1 MTDRKTSH
9 HLPISNY
16 LNGRYWFGLGLLL
29 ASLLLLGCSDSNNSS
44 RPKDEAPSELAAL
57 AEDISSANGER
68 AAILHILTAEGK
80 AWDVVAGMAN
90 VATQTSAKLGDL
102 AEVGSVSK
110 VFLAVTVLR
119 LIEQGTLSLED
130 PLTQWFDEA
139 LLDALTAN
147 NGAKLILRHLL
158 NHSSGIGDYL
168 NFAPDEKVLETYGV
182 TGERSYMPEELIKFT
197 VELTR
202 NPVDPERQFPWFTP
216 EDAGGNSY
224 PDYDSIPFSAYSNS
238 GYVMLGMIVQAVTG
252 DRYEDMIRQEIIDPL
267 GLGDTGFG
275 TDGVQADLTGYALGL
290 DVSGEEPVF
299 SSPTLTWSAGQ
310 IISTPSDLARFLL
323 ALYNGELFDQPETL
337 EIWKT
342 EYYKPLF
349 QVQELPYGLGIY
361 MRELDGVGTV
371 YGHDGQVLGAV
382 ALVAYDVATGDVYS
396 AAVNNSQY
404 VSVDGQVPSTIWELV
419 PKLHKIAT
427 DNR

>member
-1 MTDRKTSH
+1 MIDRKTSH
-9 HLPISNY
+9 HLPVFNY

-90 VATQTSAKLGDL
+90 VATQTPAKLGDL

-139 LLDALTAN
+139 QLDALTTN

-168 NFAPDEKVLETYGV
+168 NFAPDETVLETYGV
-182 TGERSYMPEELIKFT
+182 TGERSYMPEELIEFT

-202 NPVDPERQFPWFTP
+202 NPVDPEHQFPWFTP
-216 EDAGGNSY
+216 QDAGGNSY
-224 PDYDSIPFSAYSNS
+224 PDYDSIPSSAYSNT

-252 DRYEDMIRQEIIDPL
+252 ERYEDMIRQEVIDPL
-267 GLGDTGFG
+267 GLEDTGFG
-275 TDGVQADLTGYALGL
+275 TDGDRPDLTGYALGL
-290 DVSGEEPVF
+290 DVSGEEPVI

-310 IISTPSDLARFLL
+310 IISTPPDLARFLS
-323 ALYNGELFDQPETL
+323 ALYNGELFDQAETL
-337 EIWKT
+337 DMWKSK
-342 EYYKPLF
+342 YYKPLF
-349 QVQELPYGLGIY
+349 QETPYGLGIF
-361 MRELDGVGTV
+361 MKELDGVGTV
-371 YGHDGQVLGAV
+371 YGHDGQVFGAV
-382 ALVAYDVATGDVYS
+382 ALVAYDVTTGDVYS

-404 VSVDGQVPSTIWELV
+404 MGVDGGGELASIWELV
-419 PKLHKIAT
+419 QKLHKIAE